1 VETEKLIEALSAD
14 LSPAPSRQV
23 SQGIGRVAVLSGL
36 VTLSLVIWWLG
47 LRADLMDAL
56 HGPMLWIKA
65 TYAAILGLGGY
76 LALERLSR
84 PAGTGRTGLILAVT
98 ILAVLLSAGALQ
110 LMATAPDAR
119 MALWMGKSAHR
130 CPVWILILA
139 LPVLAGTLLV
149 VRRFAPTRL
158 AMAGGA
164 AGLFAGGVAATAYGL
179 HCPETS
185 VAFLATWYS
194 LGVLL
199 STGLG
204 AALGPWVLRW
214 R

>member
-1 VETEKLIEALSAD
+1 METEKLIDALSAD
-14 LSPAPSRQV
+14 LSPAPSGQV
-23 SQGIGRVAVLSGL
+23 SRGLGRVAVLGGL
-36 VTLSLVIWWLG
+36 AALALVIWWLG
-47 LRADLMDAL
+47 LRADLMDAMQ
-56 HGPMLWIKA
+56 GPMLWIKA
-65 TYAAILGLGGY
+65 TYAALLGLGGY

-84 PAGTGRTGLILAVT
+84 PTGSGRVGLLMAG
-98 ILAVLLSAGALQ
+98 AVLLVLVVAGGLQ
-110 LMATAPDAR
+110 LLVTAPDAR
-119 MALWMGKSAHR
+119 MEIWMGNSAR
-130 CPVWILILA
+130 KCPVYILFLA
-139 LPVLAGTLLV
+139 LPVLAGTLLTL
-149 VRRFAPTRL
+149 RRFAPTRL

>member
-1 VETEKLIEALSAD
+1 METEKLIDTLSAD
-14 LSPAPSRQV
+14 LSPAPAGQV
-23 SQGIGRVAVLSGL
+23 SRGIGGVAVAGGL
-36 VTLSLVIWWLG
+36 AAVAPVVWWLG
-47 LRADLMDAL
+47 LRADLMDAMQ
-56 HGPMLWIKA
+56 GPMLWIKA
-65 TYAAILGLGGY
+65 TYAVLLGLGGY

-84 PAGTGRTGLILAVT
+84 PAGTGRTG
-98 ILAVLLSAGALQ
+98 VLLAGVILLVLLAAGTLQ
-110 LMATAPDAR
+110 LMATAPGAR
-119 MALWMGKSAHR
+119 MELWMGNSARR
-130 CPVWILILA
+130 CPVYILVLA
-139 LPVLAGTLLV
+139 LPILAGTLLTL
-149 VRRFAPTRL
+149 RRFAPTRL

-199 STGLG
+199 SAGLG
-204 AALGPWVLRW
+204 AALGPLVLRW